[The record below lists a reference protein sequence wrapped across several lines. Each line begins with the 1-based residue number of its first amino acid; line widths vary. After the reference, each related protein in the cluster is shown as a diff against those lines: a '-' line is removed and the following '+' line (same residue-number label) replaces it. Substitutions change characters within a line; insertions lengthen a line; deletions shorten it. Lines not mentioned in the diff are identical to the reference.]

1 MKENNETLAKDLENK
16 EVPADNNTPEE
27 NNQERNYAAFIRTVQ
42 IHSGKT
48 MRDFCAAAGI
58 NENTPRLAIKK
69 GSILLKTAR
78 NMLAYNGYVS
88 VFNFTFPATPEY
100 MIVDDYKENP
110 FDVDWTTY
118 KMTDQLRNIYRND
131 PELLQK
137 AKKTLGL
144 TERAIQYMFQKDTAD
159 IKKIYILGE
168 CAGLKVRLLIKKDE
182 KAARILVKRIEQEQE
197 QNKE

>member
-1 MKENNETLAKDLENK
+1 MKTF
-16 EVPADNNTPEE
+16 EE
-27 NNQERNYAAFIRTVQ
+27 NLPEYQYDEENQIVDKETEENPKERNFAEFIRTVQ

-48 MRDFCAAAGI
+48 MRDFCAAAGV
-58 NENTPRLAIKK
+58 NENTPRIAIKK

-78 NMLAYNGYVS
+78 NLLAYNGYVC
-88 VFNFTFPATPEY
+88 VFNYTFPATPEY

-110 FDVDWTTY
+110 FDVDWKTY

-131 PELLQK
+131 PDLLKRAK
-137 AKKTLGL
+137 ARLGL

-159 IKKIYILGE
+159 IKKIYTLGE

-182 KAARILVKRIEQEQE
+182 KAAKILVKRIEEE
-197 QNKE
+197 QND

>member
-1 MKENNETLAKDLENK
+1 MKKFEENLPEYQDDKENQIVDNET
-16 EVPADNNTPEE
+16 EE
-27 NNQERNYAAFIRTVQ
+27 NPKGRNFAEFIRTVQ

-48 MRDFCAAAGI
+48 MRDFCAAAGV
-58 NENTPRLAIKK
+58 NENTPRMAIKK
-69 GSILLKTAR
+69 GSILLKSAR
-78 NMLAYNGYVS
+78 NLLAYNGYVC

-110 FDVDWTTY
+110 FDVDWETY

-131 PELLQK
+131 PDLLKRAK
-137 AKKTLGL
+137 AKLGL

-159 IKKIYILGE
+159 IKKIYTLGE

-182 KAARILVKRIEQEQE
+182 KAAKILVKRIE
-197 QNKE
+197 KEMNE

>member
-1 MKENNETLAKDLENK
+1 MKKF
-16 EVPADNNTPEE
+16 EE
-27 NNQERNYAAFIRTVQ
+27 NLPENQYDEENQIVDKETEENPKGRNFAEFIRTVQ

-48 MRDFCAAAGI
+48 MRDFCAAAGV
-58 NENTPRLAIKK
+58 NENTPRIAIKK

-78 NMLAYNGYVS
+78 NLLAYNGYVC

-110 FDVDWTTY
+110 FDVDWETY

-131 PELLQK
+131 PDLLKRAK
-137 AKKTLGL
+137 ARLGL

-159 IKKIYILGE
+159 IKKIYTLGE

-182 KAARILVKRIEQEQE
+182 KAAKILVKRIEEEQTD
-197 QNKE
+197 

>member
-1 MKENNETLAKDLENK
+1 MKKI
-16 EVPADNNTPEE
+16 EE
-27 NNQERNYAAFIRTVQ
+27 NLPEYQYDEENHIVDKETEENPKDRNFAEFIRTVQ

-48 MRDFCAAAGI
+48 MRDFCAAAGV
-58 NENTPRLAIKK
+58 NENTPRIAIKK

-78 NMLAYNGYVS
+78 NLLAYNGYVC

-110 FDVDWTTY
+110 FDVDWETY

-131 PELLQK
+131 PDLLK
-137 AKKTLGL
+137 RAKSRLGL

-159 IKKIYILGE
+159 IKKIYTLGE

-182 KAARILVKRIEQEQE
+182 KAARILVKRIE
-197 QNKE
+197 KEIND

>member
-1 MKENNETLAKDLENK
+1 MKKFEEKLPEYQYDEENQIVDNET
-16 EVPADNNTPEE
+16 EE
-27 NNQERNYAAFIRTVQ
+27 NPKGRNFAEFIRTVQ

-48 MRDFCAAAGI
+48 MREFCAAAGI
-58 NENTPRLAIKK
+58 NENTPRMAIKK
-69 GSILLKTAR
+69 GSILLKSAR
-78 NMLAYNGYVS
+78 NLLAYNGYVC

-110 FDVDWTTY
+110 FDVDWETY

-131 PELLQK
+131 PDLLKRAK
-137 AKKTLGL
+137 AKLGL

-159 IKKIYILGE
+159 IKKIYTLGE

-182 KAARILVKRIEQEQE
+182 KAAKILVKRIE
-197 QNKE
+197 KEMND

>member
-1 MKENNETLAKDLENK
+1 MKKF
-16 EVPADNNTPEE
+16 EE
-27 NNQERNYAAFIRTVQ
+27 NLPENQYDEENQIVDKETEENPKGRNFAEFIRTVQ

-48 MRDFCAAAGI
+48 MRDFCAAAGV
-58 NENTPRLAIKK
+58 NENTPRIAIKK

-78 NMLAYNGYVS
+78 NLLAYNGYVC

-110 FDVDWTTY
+110 FDVDWETY

-131 PELLQK
+131 PDLLKRAK
-137 AKKTLGL
+137 ARLGL

-159 IKKIYILGE
+159 IKKIYTLGE

-182 KAARILVKRIEQEQE
+182 KAAKILVKRIEEE
-197 QNKE
+197 QND

>member
-1 MKENNETLAKDLENK
+1 MKTF
-16 EVPADNNTPEE
+16 EE
-27 NNQERNYAAFIRTVQ
+27 NLPEYQYDEETQIVDKEAEENPKARNFAEFIRTVQ

-48 MRDFCAAAGI
+48 MRDFCAAAGV
-58 NENTPRLAIKK
+58 NENTPRIAIKK

-78 NMLAYNGYVS
+78 NLLAYNGYVC

-110 FDVDWTTY
+110 FDVDWKTY

-131 PELLQK
+131 PDLLKRAK
-137 AKKTLGL
+137 ARLGL

-159 IKKIYILGE
+159 IKKIYTLGE

-182 KAARILVKRIEQEQE
+182 KAAKILVKRIEEE
-197 QNKE
+197 QND

>member
-1 MKENNETLAKDLENK
+1 MKKF
-16 EVPADNNTPEE
+16 EE
-27 NNQERNYAAFIRTVQ
+27 NLPEYQYDEETQIVDKEAEENPKARNFAEFIRTVQ

-48 MRDFCAAAGI
+48 MRDFCAAAGV
-58 NENTPRLAIKK
+58 NENTPRIAIKK

-78 NMLAYNGYVS
+78 NLLAYNGYVC

-110 FDVDWTTY
+110 FDVDWKTY

-131 PELLQK
+131 PDLLKRAK
-137 AKKTLGL
+137 ARLGL

-159 IKKIYILGE
+159 IKKIYTLGE

-182 KAARILVKRIEQEQE
+182 KAAKILVKRIEEE
-197 QNKE
+197 QND

>member
-1 MKENNETLAKDLENK
+1 MKKF
-16 EVPADNNTPEE
+16 EE
-27 NNQERNYAAFIRTVQ
+27 NLPEYQYDEENQNVDKETEENPKGRNFAEFIRTVQ

-48 MRDFCAAAGI
+48 MRDFCAAAGV
-58 NENTPRLAIKK
+58 NENTPRIAIKK

-78 NMLAYNGYVS
+78 NLLAYNGYVC

-110 FDVDWTTY
+110 FDVDWKTY

-131 PELLQK
+131 PDLLKRAK
-137 AKKTLGL
+137 ARLGL

-159 IKKIYILGE
+159 IKKIYTLGE

-182 KAARILVKRIEQEQE
+182 KAAKILVKRIEEE
-197 QNKE
+197 QND

>member
-1 MKENNETLAKDLENK
+1 MKKFEENLPENQYDEENQIVDNET
-16 EVPADNNTPEE
+16 EE
-27 NNQERNYAAFIRTVQ
+27 NPKGRNFAEFIRTVQ

-48 MRDFCAAAGI
+48 MREFCAAAGI
-58 NENTPRLAIKK
+58 NENTPRMAIKK
-69 GSILLKTAR
+69 GSILLKSAR
-78 NMLAYNGYVS
+78 NLLAYNGYVC

-110 FDVDWTTY
+110 FDVDWETY

-131 PELLQK
+131 PDLLKRAK
-137 AKKTLGL
+137 AKLGL

-159 IKKIYILGE
+159 IKKIYTLGE

-182 KAARILVKRIEQEQE
+182 KAAKILVKRIE
-197 QNKE
+197 KEMND

>member
-1 MKENNETLAKDLENK
+1 MKKF
-16 EVPADNNTPEE
+16 EE
-27 NNQERNYAAFIRTVQ
+27 NLPEYQYDEETQIVDKEAEENPKARNFAEFIRTVQ

-48 MRDFCAAAGI
+48 MRDFCAAAGV
-58 NENTPRLAIKK
+58 NENTPRIAIKK

-78 NMLAYNGYVS
+78 NLLAYNGYVC

-110 FDVDWTTY
+110 FDVDWKTY

-131 PELLQK
+131 PDLLKRAK
-137 AKKTLGL
+137 ARLGL

-159 IKKIYILGE
+159 I
-168 CAGLKVRLLIKKDE
+168 
-182 KAARILVKRIEQEQE
+182 
-197 QNKE
+197 

>member
-1 MKENNETLAKDLENK
+1 MKKNEENLPKYQYDEENQIVDNET
-16 EVPADNNTPEE
+16 EE
-27 NNQERNYAAFIRTVQ
+27 NPKERNFAEFIRTVQ

-48 MRDFCAAAGI
+48 MREFCAAAGV
-58 NENTPRLAIKK
+58 NENTPRMAIKK
-69 GSILLKTAR
+69 GSILLKSAR
-78 NMLAYNGYVS
+78 NLLAYNGYVC

-110 FDVDWTTY
+110 FDVDWETY

-131 PELLQK
+131 PDLLKRAK
-137 AKKTLGL
+137 AKLGL

-159 IKKIYILGE
+159 IKKIYTLGE

-182 KAARILVKRIEQEQE
+182 KAAKILVKRIE
-197 QNKE
+197 KEMND

>member
-1 MKENNETLAKDLENK
+1 MKNF
-16 EVPADNNTPEE
+16 EE
-27 NNQERNYAAFIRTVQ
+27 NLPEYQYDEESQIVDKETEENPKGRNFAEFIRTVQ

-48 MRDFCAAAGI
+48 MRDFCAAAGV
-58 NENTPRLAIKK
+58 NENTPRIAIKK

-78 NMLAYNGYVS
+78 NLLAYNGYVC

-100 MIVDDYKENP
+100 MIVDEYKENP
-110 FDVDWTTY
+110 FDVNWETY

-131 PELLQK
+131 PDLLK
-137 AKKTLGL
+137 RAKSRLGL

-159 IKKIYILGE
+159 IKKIYTLGE

-182 KAARILVKRIEQEQE
+182 KAAKILVKRIE
-197 QNKE
+197 KEMND

>member
-1 MKENNETLAKDLENK
+1 MKNF
-16 EVPADNNTPEE
+16 EE
-27 NNQERNYAAFIRTVQ
+27 NLPEYQYDEENQIENVETEENPKGRNFAEFIRTVQ

-48 MRDFCAAAGI
+48 MRDFCAAAGV
-58 NENTPRLAIKK
+58 NENTPRIAIKK

-78 NMLAYNGYVS
+78 NLLAYNGYVCI
-88 VFNFTFPATPEY
+88 FYFTFPATPEY

-110 FDVDWTTY
+110 FDVDWDTY

-131 PELLQK
+131 PDLLKRAK
-137 AKKTLGL
+137 ARLGL

-182 KAARILVKRIEQEQE
+182 KAAKILVKKIE
-197 QNKE
+197 KEMND

>member
-1 MKENNETLAKDLENK
+1 MKGNDEILAQQQDDK
-16 EVPADNNTPEE
+16 EINSYDKTPDT
-27 NNQERNYAAFIRTVQ
+27 NQGERNYAAFIRTVQ

-58 NENTPRLAIKK
+58 NENTPRLAMKK

-78 NMLAYNGYVS
+78 NLLAYNGYVA
-88 VFNFTFPATPEY
+88 VFNYTFPATPEY

-110 FDVDWTTY
+110 FDVDWNTY

-131 PELLQK
+131 PDLLRK
-137 AKKTLGL
+137 AKATLGL

-159 IKKIYILGE
+159 IKKIYTLGE